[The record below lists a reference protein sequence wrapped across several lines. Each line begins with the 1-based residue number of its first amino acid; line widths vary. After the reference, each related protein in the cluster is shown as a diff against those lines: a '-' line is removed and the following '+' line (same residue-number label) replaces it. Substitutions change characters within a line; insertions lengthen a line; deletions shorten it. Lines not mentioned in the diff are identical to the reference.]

1 MNQVIAI
8 DDNQV
13 EFLKRFSRYGFKS
26 EGDLVKV
33 ALERLRNDME
43 RKSLEESA
51 NIYADIYANDE
62 ELREITESALMETV
76 DD

>member
-13 EFLKRFSRYGFKS
+13 EFLKHFSRYGFKS
-26 EGDLVKV
+26 EGDLVKE
-33 ALERLRNDME
+33 ALERLRSDIE